1 MNSSSAMRVSICT
14 SAMPLLIGKTRGI
27 GSAYTAT
34 AWQSM
39 RGIFRHLVASLGIS
53 WYLVAYLGIALHLSA
68 HLGISRH
75 LALSCGNSWH
85 LMASHGIS
93 WHLMASCGIMWHLAA
108 SRGISGHHVV
118 SRGISYHRRKTL
130 SPLCLRS
137 CHFVRCAV
145 VWHYRVRRL
154 FFISFL
160 GSGHA
165 PFCYQKLGH

>member
-1 MNSSSAMRVSICT
+1 MRVSICT
-14 SAMPLLIGKTRGI
+14 SAMPSLIGKTRGMS
-27 GSAYTAT
+27 SAYTAT
-34 AWQSM
+34 AWQSLP
-39 RGIFRHLVASLGIS
+39 GISGHLVASLGIS
-53 WYLVAYLGIALHLSA
+53 WHL
-68 HLGISRH
+68 
-75 LALSCGNSWH
+75 LASL
-85 LMASHGIS
+85 GIS
-93 WHLMASCGIMWHLAA
+93 WHLLASLGISGYLLKSRGISKHLAASSGISRYLAA
-108 SRGISGHHVV
+108 SRGISHYLVV

-145 VWHYRVRRL
+145 VCHYRVRRL